1 MSFPFPLAPD
11 LVAGKFSHSGPLDG
25 PVPLPLLVDDS
36 GPSYPCDTAEA
47 KVGAMATWRAK
58 RGVRARE
65 GARSQAHQGS
75 QGRAARAAR
84 RKSRRPPNEHP
95 VLMTARYPGTMS
107 GGGVNPVPTQPCCR
121 RHHMSCALRT
131 QYSVNVRAVACGPRA
146 LGLVLLGL
154 GKPIPDI

>member
-75 QGRAARAAR
+75 QTKKSPTAERASRPDDSTISWNHERRRSQPRSHAAMLPSTPHVLRTPYTVLGKCPRRRLRAA
-84 RKSRRPPNEHP
+84 
-95 VLMTARYPGTMS
+95 
-107 GGGVNPVPTQPCCR
+107 
-121 RHHMSCALRT
+121 
-131 QYSVNVRAVACGPRA
+131 
-146 LGLVLLGL
+146 GL
-154 GKPIPDI
+154 GPCAAWTGETNSGYIVLTTT